1 MIGLWL
7 ISAEHYGEL
16 RKLLPDCKSLHDLE
30 STKTD
35 NLSVLEIAVRMGIME
50 EHMWIDIDPTF
61 EDLKKSFQE
70 IYKLEHKLAA
80 AGIPFTL
87 FNYCGGHGGT

>member
-1 MIGLWL
+1 
-7 ISAEHYGEL
+7 
-16 RKLLPDCKSLHDLE
+16 
-30 STKTD
+30 
-35 NLSVLEIAVRMGIME
+35 MGIKE

-61 EDLKKSFQE
+61 EDLKKSFLE
-70 IYKLEHKLAA
+70 IYKLEHKLAE